1 MLHSFKQG
9 SLAICMNTQLFG
21 VVGAV
26 QGVDTMRN
34 NVKVNFD
41 REAEE
46 AKVHDPF
53 LGITAL
59 KDQDLTKEL
68 PTKRY
73 YSDT

>member
-1 MLHSFKQG
+1 
-9 SLAICMNTQLFG
+9 MNTQLFG

-34 NVKVNFD
+34 NVKVIFD

-59 KDQDLTKEL
+59 KD
-68 PTKRY
+68 
-73 YSDT
+73 